1 VSRGRQ
7 ALLWVALL
15 AIVYAVFE
23 AMAAAGLYAL
33 ARWRHVSYAPIEF
46 RLNDSEK
53 GHIELMIA
61 DQMGM
66 RTLHP
71 RLGWTGKPGSRG
83 RWGSVNALGARG
95 PRQSSAVPPPGVT
108 RIAAFGDSYT
118 LGQEVRDTEV
128 WTESAWRGNP
138 AVEVLNF
145 GVAGYGLDQA
155 YLRYLEEGRALRA
168 EIVLIGFMS
177 ENIARH
183 VNVFRPFYLRPSLPA
198 SKPRFALVDAGL
210 ELVENPLRGAADY
223 RELVRNDAEVIPRLG
238 ERDYFYQRGYRA
250 HPFDFL
256 PSVRVAKVLRH
267 ELAKGLASDE
277 IYADGRYNP
286 MSEAYRITIQLLRAF
301 YDAVLEDGGE
311 PVVVLF
317 FHPGDF
323 VSYRDEGS
331 TSYDPLVAWLRSED
345 LRYVDAL
352 DAFKHVIDIH
362 DPAELFI
369 ASGHYTP
376 LGNELIG
383 RHVRAQLEAAG
394 LLRAAPATRSDP
406 AGDPIA
412 GEAP

>member
-1 VSRGRQ
+1 
-7 ALLWVALL
+7 
-15 AIVYAVFE
+15 
-23 AMAAAGLYAL
+23 
-33 ARWRHVSYAPIEF
+33 
-46 RLNDSEK
+46 
-53 GHIELMIA
+53 
-61 DQMGM
+61 
-66 RTLHP
+66 
-71 RLGWTGKPGSRG
+71 
-83 RWGSVNALGARG
+83 
-95 PRQSSAVPPPGVT
+95 
-108 RIAAFGDSYT
+108 
-118 LGQEVRDTEV
+118 
-128 WTESAWRGNP
+128 
-138 AVEVLNF
+138 
-145 GVAGYGLDQA
+145 
-155 YLRYLEEGRALRA
+155 
-168 EIVLIGFMS
+168 MS
-177 ENIARH
+177 ENIGRH

-198 SKPRFALVDAGL
+198 SKPRFLLSDAGL
-210 ELVENPLRGAADY
+210 ELVENPLRSAADY
-223 RELVRNDAEVIPRLG
+223 RDLVRNDADVIPRLG

-286 MSEAYRITIQLLRAF
+286 TSEAYRITIQLLRAF

-352 DAFKHVIDIH
+352 DAFKHVIDTH

-383 RHVRAQLEAAG
+383 RHVRARLEAAG